1 MSVFLVLFKLDNLHK
16 TSDPIGMG
24 KADLRKAKRFEEVAK
39 VSVPNLSQFSGV
51 LVDVSKIGCRI
62 HFNVF
67 LNIEMD
73 MEYEILIFPVLAD
86 IDSFTL
92 VGEPVW
98 VQNKSK
104 STEIGFKFL
113 RSVGT
118 KPFEAYID
126 NLEDREKKTF
136 WEERL

>member
-1 MSVFLVLFKLDNLHK
+1 
-16 TSDPIGMG
+16 
-24 KADLRKAKRFEEVAK
+24 
-39 VSVPNLSQFSGV
+39 
-51 LVDVSKIGCRI
+51 
-62 HFNVF
+62 
-67 LNIEMD
+67 MD